1 MSQPETTLAP
11 RTAGNENTSLIKI
24 LAIALM
30 IVDHVGAAFFK
41 WPASVELRFF
51 GRIAFPLF
59 AWCMAVGAEYTR
71 NIWKYLL
78 RLLIVGVIA
87 QPCYMQ
93 ALHHE
98 WHELNVYATLFFGMA
113 GIAGVRVRKFGSQIW
128 GPILAL
134 IAPLLIKMDYG
145 ILGVFLVLG
154 LYACRKSKGAIAC
167 FFSAFCLFWG
177 ISSGTVITT
186 IFGVEIPRTLPAT
199 VAINS
204 IFGISLPHA
213 INLSL
218 YISGF
223 WNAIRYLQFW
233 AILALP
239 LMLIPMGKRFKAPQ
253 WIWYAAYPGH
263 LLVIGAIRHWPEIR
277 LFLERLFG
285 QGT

>member
-1 MSQPETTLAP
+1 MSQPENTLSP
-11 RTAGNENTSLIKI
+11 RTAGNENTSLIKM

-78 RLLIVGVIA
+78 RLLIVGIVA
-87 QPCYMQ
+87 QPCYM
-93 ALHHE
+93 AGLNHK
-98 WHELNVYATLFFGMA
+98 WTELNVFATLFFGMA
-113 GIAGVRVRKFGSQIW
+113 GIAGIKVRKFGSQIW

-134 IAPLLIKMDYG
+134 AVPLFVKMDYG
-145 ILGVFLVLG
+145 ILGVFLILG

-167 FFSAFCLFWG
+167 FFTAFCLFWG
-177 ISSGTVITT
+177 TASGSMIST
-186 IFGVEIPRTLPAT
+186 IFGLDIPR
-199 VAINS
+199 S
-204 IFGISLPHA
+204 ITTPPYAISL
-213 INLSL
+213 
-218 YISGF
+218 
-223 WNAIRYLQFW
+223 WTAIRCLQFW

-239 LMLIPMGKRFKAPQ
+239 LMLIPMGKRFKVPQ
-253 WIWYAAYPGH
+253 WVWYAAYPGH
-263 LLVIGAIRHWPEIR
+263 LLVIGAIRHWPEIQQ
-277 LFLERLFG
+277 FLAGLIG